1 VIRFGKR
8 SVVQH
13 TPATRAQGE
22 SAMTSLMVA
31 NTVNE
36 RRTVA
41 GSFACISRVALMLVV
56 ALGVFVTPARAQFG
70 MMGGGQGQTMDP
82 ITKRSFDAF
91 VKLLG
96 FDADQQ
102 DTAKALYDGH
112 TEANRALQ
120 KEMMEKMAALGER
133 AREDG
138 DFSVFQKDMPAIT
151 KDMTAKGEA
160 LEKSFFDDLKAVCTE
175 TQLAQWPAVERH
187 HRRGKAMRF
196 GIVSGSAVDLVS
208 VLDRIKAAPTDAGVV
223 KDALDAWELEID
235 RLLVVFE
242 KDAKDA
248 QNDMMEGGAMFD
260 MNKVQTMMKKFSE
273 SAAQV
278 RDLNRSYA
286 RRIEPALSDE
296 DRAKFVAEVQ
306 RRSFPRIYR
315 PSHPQQ
321 MIDAA
326 MGFAD
331 LTADQKEQLQ
341 AVKESYGRD
350 AAGVNE
356 RWAKATEEKETE
368 AGGSI
373 MVMMQGFQGMGG
385 DPNDPVKV
393 ARDSRRELDSK
404 TKERIESILTAEQ
417 KAKLPKKKSEGFNPM
432 GDFMIDEDEGNQ

>member
-1 VIRFGKR
+1 
-8 SVVQH
+8 
-13 TPATRAQGE
+13 
-22 SAMTSLMVA
+22 MTSLMVA

-41 GSFACISRVALMLVV
+41 GSFAWISRAALMIVAALV
-56 ALGVFVTPARAQFG
+56 VFVTPARAQFG

-96 FDADQQ
+96 FDADQR

-151 KDMTAKGEA
+151 KDMAAKGEA

-175 TQLAQWPAVERH
+175 AQLAQWPAVERH

-208 VLDRIKAAPTDAGVV
+208 VMDRIKATPTDAGVV

-278 RDLNRSYA
+278 RDVNRSYA

>member
-1 VIRFGKR
+1 MMTVMTASTTNGRRGITGG
-8 SVVQH
+8 
-13 TPATRAQGE
+13 RAFAWA
-22 SAMTSLMVA
+22 SRALLAIVA
-31 NTVNE
+31 
-36 RRTVA
+36 
-41 GSFACISRVALMLVV
+41 AL
-56 ALGVFVTPARAQFG
+56 ALTVTPARAQFG

-91 VKLLG
+91 VTLLG
-96 FDADQQ
+96 FDADQKE
-102 DTAKALYDGH
+102 TAKALYDGH

-138 DFSVFQKDMPAIT
+138 DFSVFQKEMPAIG

-175 TQLAQWPAVERH
+175 AQLAQWPAVERH

-208 VLDRIKAAPTDAGVV
+208 VMERIKATPADAGVV

-235 RLLVVFE
+235 RLLIAFE
-242 KDAKDA
+242 KDAKEA
-248 QNDMMEGGAMFD
+248 QNDMMDGGAMFD
-260 MNKVQTMMKKFSE
+260 MNKIQGMMKKFSE
-273 SAAQV
+273 SASQV
-278 RDLNRSYA
+278 RDVNRSYA
-286 RRIEPALSDE
+286 RRIEPALSEE

-356 RWAKATEEKETE
+356 RWAKATEEKEAE

-393 ARDSRRELDSK
+393 ARDARRELDSK

>member
-1 VIRFGKR
+1 
-8 SVVQH
+8 
-13 TPATRAQGE
+13 
-22 SAMTSLMVA
+22 
-31 NTVNE
+31 
-36 RRTVA
+36 
-41 GSFACISRVALMLVV
+41 
-56 ALGVFVTPARAQFG
+56 
-70 MMGGGQGQTMDP
+70 
-82 ITKRSFDAF
+82 
-91 VKLLG
+91 
-96 FDADQQ
+96 
-102 DTAKALYDGH
+102 
-112 TEANRALQ
+112 
-120 KEMMEKMAALGER
+120 
-133 AREDG
+133 
-138 DFSVFQKDMPAIT
+138 
-151 KDMTAKGEA
+151 
-160 LEKSFFDDLKAVCTE
+160 
-175 TQLAQWPAVERH
+175 
-187 HRRGKAMRF
+187 
-196 GIVSGSAVDLVS
+196 
-208 VLDRIKAAPTDAGVV
+208 
-223 KDALDAWELEID
+223 
-235 RLLVVFE
+235 VFE

-278 RDLNRSYA
+278 RDVNRSYA

>member
-1 VIRFGKR
+1 M
-8 SVVQH
+8 
-13 TPATRAQGE
+13 A
-22 SAMTSLMVA
+22 SLMVV

-41 GSFACISRVALMLVV
+41 GNFAWISRAALMIV
-56 ALGVFVTPARAQFG
+56 AALALTVTPARAQFG
-70 MMGGGQGQTMDP
+70 MMGGGQGQMMDP
-82 ITKRSFDAF
+82 ITRRSFDAF

-96 FDADQQ
+96 FDADQKE
-102 DTAKALYDGH
+102 TAKALYDGH

-138 DFSVFQKDMPAIT
+138 DFSVFQKEMPAIG

-175 TQLAQWPAVERH
+175 AQLAQWPAVERH

-208 VLDRIKAAPTDAGVV
+208 VMDRIKAAPVDPGVV

-235 RLLVVFE
+235 RLLVAFE
-242 KDAKDA
+242 KDAKEA
-248 QNDMMEGGAMFD
+248 QNDMMDGGAMFD
-260 MNKVQTMMKKFSE
+260 MNKMQGMMKKFSE
-273 SAAQV
+273 SASQV
-278 RDLNRSYA
+278 RDVNRSYA
-286 RRIEPALSDE
+286 RRIEPALSEE

-331 LTADQKEQLQ
+331 LTADQKQQLQ

-356 RWAKATEEKETE
+356 RWAKATEEKEAE

-393 ARDSRRELDSK
+393 ARDARRELDSK

>member
-1 VIRFGKR
+1 
-8 SVVQH
+8 
-13 TPATRAQGE
+13 
-22 SAMTSLMVA
+22 MTSLMVA

-41 GSFACISRVALMLVV
+41 GSFAWISRAALMIVAALV
-56 ALGVFVTPARAQFG
+56 VFVTPARAQFG

-208 VLDRIKAAPTDAGVV
+208 VMDRIKATPTDAGVV

-278 RDLNRSYA
+278 RDVNRSYA

-341 AVKESYGRD
+341 AVKDSYGRD
-350 AAGVNE
+350 VAGVNE

-393 ARDSRRELDSK
+393 ARDSRRELDAK

>member
-1 VIRFGKR
+1 
-8 SVVQH
+8 
-13 TPATRAQGE
+13 
-22 SAMTSLMVA
+22 
-31 NTVNE
+31 
-36 RRTVA
+36 
-41 GSFACISRVALMLVV
+41 
-56 ALGVFVTPARAQFG
+56 
-70 MMGGGQGQTMDP
+70 
-82 ITKRSFDAF
+82 
-91 VKLLG
+91 
-96 FDADQQ
+96 
-102 DTAKALYDGH
+102 
-112 TEANRALQ
+112 
-120 KEMMEKMAALGER
+120 MMEKMAALGQR